1 MYAFVPICLGTLWML
16 GSMAILKVKIDAVNA
31 VILPMIMGVGIDN
44 GVHILQRYLENR
56 SGKLE
61 DAVSLTGRAISM
73 AALTTVV
80 SFGSLITCTYPALSI
95 MGLSIM
101 LGMIFCLFNSLITM
115 PAVLTFYHGQTKS
128 LTGSCPE

>member
-1 MYAFVPICLGTLWML
+1 
-16 GSMAILKVKIDAVNA
+16 VKIDAVNA

-61 DAVSLTGRAISM
+61 DAVSLAGRAISM